1 MRVLMHTKLANAERS
16 AQPGQVIDVDPRE
29 GQALIDGG
37 YAEEAADEPET
48 ESKPEASAEPESG
61 DEPEFPIHRGAGWY
75 ELSDGSTVRGKD
87 EAQQAEAEL
96 GGA

>member
-16 AQPGQVIDVDPRE
+16 AQPGQVIDVDPE
-29 GQALIDGG
+29 DGKALVDGG
-37 YAEEAADEPET
+37 YAEEVVDEPE
-48 ESKPEASAEPESG
+48 PEPAPEPEP
-61 DEPEFPIHRGAGWY
+61 EPEGEEFPVHRGAGWY

-96 GGA
+96 SEA